1 VGSGTGVIGIEDRR
15 GEKLVKDMGR
25 IGDDGPEKGGV
36 RLGLMLV
43 NSGCR
48 PAAGK
53 TPPGGFVE
61 DRLEAQPISS
71 RGQARPGW
79 KSIGEARVE
88 ESGAHAEHGT
98 LRQTVVSKRPEG
110 K

>member
-1 VGSGTGVIGIEDRR
+1 VGSGTEVIGIGDRR
-15 GEKLVKDMGR
+15 GEKLVKAIGM
-25 IGDDGPEKGGV
+25 IGDDGPEKGRV

-43 NSGCR
+43 NSRCR

-53 TPPGGFVE
+53 TPPESFVE

-71 RGQARPGW
+71 RGKARPGW
-79 KSIGEARVE
+79 KSIAEARIE
-88 ESGAHAEHGT
+88 ESGADAEHST
-98 LRQTVVSKRPEG
+98 LRQTVVSERPEG